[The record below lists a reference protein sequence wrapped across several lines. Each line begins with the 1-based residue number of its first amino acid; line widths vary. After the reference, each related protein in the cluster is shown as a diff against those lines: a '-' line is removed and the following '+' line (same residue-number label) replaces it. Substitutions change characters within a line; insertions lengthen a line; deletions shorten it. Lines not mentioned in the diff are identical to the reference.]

1 MISAWLIRMVVIF
14 AAVAVLLFDAGSI
27 AVNFFTL
34 DNQADEIAVTLGT
47 SITNREIN
55 PFNAREVTMA
65 AEDIAEAA
73 GAKLVKAELGE
84 GGTVVTVRIRRT
96 ADTIVIGR
104 FKQLRDWVRAT
115 ADARAGSS

>member
-1 MISAWLIRMVVIF
+1 MISGWLVRMVVIF
-14 AAVAVLLFDAGSI
+14 AGVAVLLFDAGSI

-34 DNQADEIAVTLGT
+34 DNKADEIAVSLGT
-47 SITNREIN
+47 GITHREIN
-55 PFNAREVTMA
+55 PFNAREVTKA
-65 AEDIAEAA
+65 AEEMAEEAS
-73 GAKLVKAELGE
+73 AKLVKAELSKDGS
-84 GGTVVTVRIRRT
+84 VTVRIRRT

>member
-1 MISAWLIRMVVIF
+1 MITGWLVRMVVIF

-34 DNQADEIAVTLGT
+34 DSKADEIAVSLGT

-55 PFNAREVTMA
+55 PSNAREVTTSA
-65 AEDIAEAA
+65 QEIAEAA
-73 GAKLVKAELGE
+73 GAKLVKAELSKD
-84 GGTVVTVRIRRT
+84 GTVHVRIRRT

>member
-1 MISAWLIRMVVIF
+1 MVVIF
-14 AAVAVLLFDAGSI
+14 AGVAVLMFDAGSI

-34 DNQADEIAVTLGT
+34 DSKADEIAVTLGT

-55 PFNAREVTMA
+55 PFNAREVTIA

-73 GAKLVKAELGE
+73 GAKLVKAELSQD
-84 GGTVVTVRIRRT
+84 GTITVRIRRT

-104 FKQLRDWVRAT
+104 FNQLRNWVRAT

>member
-1 MISAWLIRMVVIF
+1 MVVVF
-14 AAVAVLLFDAGSI
+14 AGVAVLLFDAGSI

-34 DNQADEIAVTLGT
+34 DNKANEIAVSLGT
-47 SITNREIN
+47 SITHREIN
-55 PFNAREVTMA
+55 PFNSREVTRV
-65 AEDIAEAA
+65 AEEIADDA
-73 GAKLVKAELGE
+73 GAKLVKAELAE
-84 GGTVVTVRIRRT
+84 DGTVTVRIRRT

>member
-1 MISAWLIRMVVIF
+1 MVVIF
-14 AAVAVLLFDAGSI
+14 AGVAVLLFDAGSI

-34 DNQADEIAVTLGT
+34 DNKAGEIAVSLGT

-55 PFNAREVTMA
+55 PFNAREVSNA
-65 AEDIAEAA
+65 AEEIAEEA
-73 GAKLVKAELGE
+73 GAKLVKAELARN
-84 GGTVVTVRIRRT
+84 GTVTVRIRRT

-104 FKQLRDWVRAT
+104 FKQLGDWVRAT

>member
-1 MISAWLIRMVVIF
+1 MISGWLVRMVFIF
-14 AAVAVLLFDAGSI
+14 AGVAVLLFDAGSI

-34 DNQADEIAVTLGT
+34 DNKADEIAVSLGT

-55 PFNAREVTMA
+55 PFNSREVTKA
-65 AEDIAEAA
+65 AEDIAEDAD
-73 GAKLVKAELGE
+73 AKLVKAELGKD
-84 GGTVVTVRIRRT
+84 GSVTVRIRRT
-96 ADTIVIGR
+96 ADTLVIGR